1 MENASG
7 AWYNGIKVKAR
18 IREKVFRG
26 NIMATKEYFKR
37 HYSPYFL
44 EPYAVK
50 LTNGELHVGDV
61 DDTVI
66 YEAEL
71 YIDETLEKNG
81 ESRCYVIDDNTYYG
95 HVPNIFAERQFGQK
109 QVTFIMGLFYT
120 SIAAALFI
128 AFIAYNSG
136 QTDYIQAFFG
146 GVLIAAMAAFLTAI
160 FLTKFTYEPRPN
172 EFTHSQ
178 VEGVAKEQEA
188 TPDDDY
194 IDPDVEAFLFPKE
207 EYVILEEFPENIEDY
222 IEQDEAP
229 EQGFQEVPESTNN
242 TSNVENADRDGEA
255 ILSEEEQAKDSL
267 YNYIQVTRSIV
278 TSGLN
283 PEVSEDDLKHY
294 ENLFQEKYGITVD
307 EYDRNKH

>member
-1 MENASG
+1 MEIASG
-7 AWYNGIKVKAR
+7 AWYNGIKVEAR

-81 ESRCYVIDDNTYYG
+81 EPRCYVIDDNTYYG

-109 QVTFIMGLFYT
+109 QVTFVMRLFYT

-136 QTDYIQAFFG
+136 QTDYIQTFFG
-146 GVLIAAMAAFLTAI
+146 GVLIAAMAAFLTAL

-172 EFTHSQ
+172 DFGSAN
-178 VEGVAKEQEA
+178 VEEAVQEQEP

-207 EYVILEEFPENIEDY
+207 EYVILENYPENIEDY
-222 IEQDEAP
+222 IENNEVAEPVLDSEISAP
-229 EQGFQEVPESTNN
+229 KNN
-242 TSNVENADRDGEA
+242 
-255 ILSEEEQAKDSL
+255 EELLTEKEQAKDSL
-267 YNYIQVTRSIV
+267 YNYIQATRNLV
-278 TSGLN
+278 ASGLN
-283 PEVSEDDLKHY
+283 PEVTHDDLERY
-294 ENLFQEKYGITVD
+294 ETIFKEKYGITVD
-307 EYDRNKH
+307 EYDQNKH